1 MYDARYWREFSVWSV
16 AYLIMVS
23 AAVIITKSLPE
34 GSAWRLVVMVPVV
47 AAMLGGAWIELRLLR
62 RVDEM
67 QRSIYL
73 EGTLVS
79 MWLTMLV
86 TGTGW
91 LFEALAGMPR
101 LSPAWTMAAL
111 GVGFFL
117 GYFNARR
124 RYR

>member
-1 MYDARYWREFSVWSV
+1 MYDARYWREFSVWLV
-16 AYLIMVS
+16 AYLVLVS
-23 AAVIITKSLPE
+23 AAVGLMKVLPE
-34 GSAWRLVVMVPVV
+34 GSAWRLVVLSPVV
-47 AAMLGGAWIELRLLR
+47 AVLLGGSWIELRLLR

-73 EGTLVS
+73 EGALVS

-91 LFEALAGMPR
+91 LFEALAGTPR
-101 LSPAWTMAAL
+101 LSPAWTMGALAA
-111 GVGFFL
+111 GFFL